1 MLLNAVIFILRET
14 LEAALVISV
23 LLAIAAQFRKNTRW
37 LIAGISAGVF
47 GAYLYAANMKQLS
60 AWFDYSG
67 QEIVNAALHGAI
79 VVLITV
85 HVAALVM
92 RLLRDRAD
100 QAGLAAGHR
109 CYPIY
114 WASAASIVGLAVV
127 REGSEIFLYLG
138 RFYPQSPEGLA
149 VVLGSGIGFGIGL
162 STGVILYY
170 GLLGLSRRGKLAVS
184 VTLLAL
190 FAGNM
195 AAQSSLQLTQADWI
209 PHTQALWDSSRF
221 VSEHSVLG
229 HILYAMFGYEA
240 TPSFIQ
246 VMSYLAG
253 VVVVAT
259 SICMSWF
266 FNGRADNCANGRAS
280 AGQAGTGR

>member
-23 LLAIAAQFRKNTRW
+23 LLAIAAQFKKNMRW

-67 QEIVNAALHGAI
+67 QEVVNAALHGAI

-92 RLLRDRAD
+92 LLLRDE
-100 QAGLAAGHR
+100 AGLAAGHR
-109 CYPIY
+109 YHRIY
-114 WASAASIVGLAVV
+114 WASAASIVSLAVV

-162 STGVILYY
+162 STGIILYY
-170 GLLGLSRRGKLAVS
+170 GLLGLSRRSKLAVS

-195 AAQSSLQLTQADWI
+195 AAQLSLQLTQADWI